1 LQNILSTNP
10 QNERKIRYDLGI
22 NISICSIN
30 GIFKVGIIHFS
41 VEISKIMQPSA
52 YLY

>member
-1 LQNILSTNP
+1 NP

-22 NISICSIN
+22 NISTCSIN
-30 GIFKVGIIHFS
+30 GVFKVEIIHFS
-41 VEISKIMQPSA
+41 VETSKIMQLSA